1 MKTKVVLLGD
11 SGVGKSCIVNRF
23 ATNTF
28 DVDSRVTV
36 GAAFVA
42 RTIEVN
48 KSDKDESLIKMKK
61 PPQTARRVKFEI
73 WDTAGQERYHSLAPM
88 YYRGAAAA
96 IIVYD
101 IQSQSSFARAKS
113 WVRELQKQGN
123 AALIMALAGN
133 KCDMEEKRE
142 VQREEAEAYASENG
156 LFFME
161 TSAKTAVNVT
171 ELFHEIAVK
180 LPKAPAPTNGPG
192 VVLTNTNRAP
202 KTSQCC

>member
-1 MKTKVVLLGD
+1 M
-11 SGVGKSCIVNRF
+11 
-23 ATNTF
+23 
-28 DVDSRVTV
+28 
-36 GAAFVA
+36 
-42 RTIEVN
+42 
-48 KSDKDESLIKMKK
+48 
-61 PPQTARRVKFEI
+61 
-73 WDTAGQERYHSLAPM
+73 
-88 YYRGAAAA
+88 
-96 IIVYD
+96 
-101 IQSQSSFARAKS
+101 
-113 WVRELQKQGN
+113 QKQGN
-123 AALIMALAGN
+123 VALIMALAGN